1 MDGAFFN
8 FIKPYLSYID
18 SGKFYKKP
26 FEWLHVFFAVVSL
39 LFPVV
44 IFIYMASNG
53 LFSLPAKIVVMC
65 VLMFIVMIFGGWI
78 SFQIWWDRRKKVT
91 AVVKEGDDFI
101 VVPVFSKFIQT
112 AGESFGTNLAIIG
125 FFIPL
130 ITTIFMGD
138 EIAMFASQIGM
149 GSSCLFG
156 GIPSMITL
164 PIAGFF
170 VIIVTKLQVELFQA
184 LVSIANNTKHR

>member
-164 PIAGFF
+164 TIAGFF

-184 LVSIANNTKHR
+184 LVSIANNTKR

>member
-1 MDGAFFN
+1 MDGMFFN
-8 FIKPYLSYID
+8 FIKPYLAYID

-26 FEWLHVFFAVVSL
+26 FEWLHVFFAVVSIA
-39 LFPVV
+39 FPFFL
-44 IFIYMASNG
+44 FIYAAANG
-53 LFSLPAKIVVMC
+53 LFRSPAKYIVMSILV
-65 VLMFIVMIFGGWI
+65 FIVMIFAGWI

-112 AGESFGTNLAIIG
+112 AGESFGTNLAIMG

-130 ITTIFMGD
+130 ITKIFLGD
-138 EIAMFASQIGM
+138 EISMMASQLGM
-149 GSSCLFG
+149 GGCLLG

>member
-184 LVSIANNTKHR
+184 LVSIANNTKG

>member
-1 MDGAFFN
+1 MDGMFFN
-8 FIKPYLSYID
+8 FIKPYLAYID

-39 LFPVV
+39 AFPVFL
-44 IFIYMASNG
+44 FIYMIDKG

-65 VLMFIVMIFGGWI
+65 VLIFLVMIFGGWI

-91 AVVKEGDDFI
+91 AVVKDGDEFI

-112 AGESFGTNLAIIG
+112 AGESFGTNFAILG

-130 ITTIFMGD
+130 ITTIFLGE
-138 EIAMFASQIGM
+138 EIAMFADQLGM
-149 GSSCLFG
+149 GSSLLFG
-156 GIPSMITL
+156 GIPSMIAL

-184 LVSIANNTKHR
+184 LVSIANNTKR

>member
-156 GIPSMITL
+156 GIPSMITI

-184 LVSIANNTKHR
+184 LVSIANNTKR

>member
-184 LVSIANNTKHR
+184 LVSIANNTKR

>member
-184 LVSIANNTKHR
+184 LVSIANNTKK

>member
-1 MDGAFFN
+1 
-8 FIKPYLSYID
+8 
-18 SGKFYKKP
+18 
-26 FEWLHVFFAVVSL
+26 
-39 LFPVV
+39 
-44 IFIYMASNG
+44 MASNG

-184 LVSIANNTKHR
+184 LVSIANNTKR

>member
-1 MDGAFFN
+1 MS
-8 FIKPYLSYID
+8 IL
-18 SGKFYKKP
+18 
-26 FEWLHVFFAVVSL
+26 
-39 LFPVV
+39 
-44 IFIYMASNG
+44 IF
-53 LFSLPAKIVVMC
+53 L
-65 VLMFIVMIFGGWI
+65 VMIFGGWI

-91 AVVKEGDDFI
+91 ASVKEGDDFI

-112 AGESFGTNLAIIG
+112 AGESFGTNLAILG

-130 ITTIFMGD
+130 ITKIFLGD
-138 EIAMFASQIGM
+138 EISMLASRLGM
-149 GSSCLFG
+149 GGCLLG

-184 LVSIANNTKHR
+184 LVSIANNTKR

>member
-1 MDGAFFN
+1 MDGMFFN
-8 FIKPYLSYID
+8 FIKPYLAYID

-184 LVSIANNTKHR
+184 LVSIANNTKR